1 MATMAVAP
9 TSVPHAGH
17 NSGAWPVAADR
28 IEKGRER
35 FRASDRPCISNER
48 VEATGILAI
57 ICFATMIPEN
67 EDENLNR
74 DVK

>member
-1 MATMAVAP
+1 VFRTQDTFSGWPAVAD
-9 TSVPHAGH
+9 
-17 NSGAWPVAADR
+17 W

-48 VEATGILAI
+48 VEATVILAI
-57 ICFATMIPEN
+57 IWFATMIPEN

-74 DVK
+74 EAK